1 MERQICVQLSPSNH
15 SVQSFVKRPN
25 SFINPNYKG
34 RILMEIIQNL
44 HKTFYVKNTVKDW
57 IKTARILSDWKNNSY
72 RQVDLVFKTGE
83 QFDNV
88 YLGSAWSLINYYYWS
103 QRLGG
108 YNIDDLTKLN
118 EIGNYIYS
126 QLRDQCGDN
135 LQNNWGMQGTHGIL
149 YYVVRKYRPELFI
162 ETGVAH
168 GYSSMVILSA
178 MEKNN
183 KGSLIS
189 VELSQYFNIC
199 QNQKKVGWI
208 VAEGLRNR
216 WEIKYGKSSEV
227 LPTIKEE
234 IDIFYHDSDHSES
247 NMLFEFRWA
256 AEQIRKDG
264 IIISD
269 DIDRNK
275 SWKIFHKENSNLVP
289 LIRTVTTGVS
299 FLKK

>member
-1 MERQICVQLSPSNH
+1 
-15 SVQSFVKRPN
+15 
-25 SFINPNYKG
+25 
-34 RILMEIIQNL
+34 MEILQNIR
-44 HKTFYVKNTVKDW
+44 KSFYVKNAVKNW
-57 IKTARILSDWKNNSY
+57 IKTARVLSNWKNDSY
-72 RQVDLVFKTGE
+72 QQVNLVFKTGE
-83 QFDNV
+83 HFDNV

-108 YNIDDLTKLN
+108 YDKSDLTKLY

-126 QLRDQCGDN
+126 QLRDQCGEN
-135 LQNNWGMQGTHGIL
+135 LQNSWGMQGTHGIL
-149 YYVVRKYRPELFI
+149 YYVVRKYKPDLFI

-178 MEKNN
+178 MEKND

-189 VELSQYFNIC
+189 VELSQYFDIC
-199 QNQKKVGWI
+199 HKQKKVGWI
-208 VAEGLRNR
+208 VPEGLKNR

-299 FLKK
+299 FLKR

>member
-1 MERQICVQLSPSNH
+1 
-15 SVQSFVKRPN
+15 
-25 SFINPNYKG
+25 
-34 RILMEIIQNL
+34 MEILQNIR
-44 HKTFYVKNTVKDW
+44 KSFYVKNAVKNW
-57 IKTARILSDWKNNSY
+57 IKTARVLSNWKNDSY
-72 RQVDLVFKTGE
+72 QQVNLVFKTGE
-83 QFDNV
+83 HFDNV

-108 YNIDDLTKLN
+108 YDKSDLTKLY

-126 QLRDQCGDN
+126 QLRDQCGEN
-135 LQNNWGMQGTHGIL
+135 LQNSWGMQGTHGIL
-149 YYVVRKYRPELFI
+149 YYVVRKYKPDLFI

-178 MEKNN
+178 MEKND

-189 VELSQYFNIC
+189 VELSQYFDIC
-199 QNQKKVGWI
+199 HKQKKVGWI
-208 VAEGLRNR
+208 VPDRLINR

-299 FLKK
+299 FLKR

>member
-1 MERQICVQLSPSNH
+1 MSTSNN
-15 SVQSFVKRPN
+15 SGQTFIERPN
-25 SFINPNYKG
+25 NFINPNYKG
-34 RILMEIIQNL
+34 RILMEILQNFR
-44 HKTFYVKNTVKDW
+44 KSFYVKNTVKNW
-57 IKTARILSDWKNNSY
+57 IKTARVLSNWKNDSY
-72 RQVDLVFKTGE
+72 QQVNLVFKTGE
-83 QFDNV
+83 HFDNV

-108 YNIDDLTKLN
+108 YDKSDLTKLY

-126 QLRDQCGDN
+126 QLRDQCGEN
-135 LQNNWGMQGTHGIL
+135 LQNSWGMQGTHGIL
-149 YYVVRKYRPELFI
+149 YYVVRKYKPDLFI

-178 MEKNN
+178 MEKNY

-199 QNQKKVGWI
+199 HKQKKVGWI
-208 VAEGLRNR
+208 VPEVLRNR

-227 LPTIKEE
+227 LPTIKKGP
-234 IDIFYHDSDHSES
+234 DIFYHDSDHSES
-247 NMLFEFRWA
+247 NMLFEFKWA

-299 FLKK
+299 FLKR